1 MPYVKQEI
9 RAEFDKPIDKII
21 NRLWCLD
28 DVARDGAANYVIS
41 RIIAG
46 SFSNEPCKGNS
57 PGWSYRNAS
66 RAYGTFLAAAAEFYR
81 RVLVPVEDGAINRNG
96 DIAGYEL
103 EQRYVISP
111 DYQRYLDYSKG
122 LNAQSMLSPLTFAEF
137 LIRFPKGTT

>member
-9 RAEFDKPIDKII
+9 RDEFDKPIDKII

-46 SFSNEPCKGNS
+46 TFCNEPC
-57 PGWSYRNAS
+57 PAQIPAWSYRNAY

-81 RVLVPVEDGAINRNG
+81 RVLAPVEDDAIKRNG
-96 DIAGYEL
+96 DICGYQGED
-103 EQRYVISP
+103 EPRY
-111 DYQRYLDYSKG
+111 QLH
-122 LNAQSMLSPLTFAEF
+122 
-137 LIRFPKGTT
+137 